1 MEKIYNYNNNNIF
14 VSIASYRDNECINT
28 LNNLYKNA
36 KNPNSI
42 FVGICQQNN
51 SDIDYDVIHNIQINN
66 YYTPYLNNIRI
77 IRIPYYDARGP
88 YYARYLCSSLLD
100 IYNEKFFFQIDS
112 HTNFIENWDEVLID
126 MYNEIIS
133 LGLSNK
139 PIISYY
145 PKDIIHMNNET
156 DEYKKKV
163 PVFTGVIWKKE
174 KGVFILK
181 PALYTDTNDTYIR
194 TPFSAAGM
202 IFSSSSLIKEVP
214 FNSCLTHLFDGEE
227 IYNSIRFFLNDY
239 DIFIPKSNII
249 YHEYLRQTKPK
260 FWDEPLCKFDDS
272 KAISIVNKFIFNLNY
287 KEKTNRTIKDFYKYA
302 DININDYYFYNIYF
316 NEFLIVFISVIILI
330 LIITF
335 ILIRPRLKNLF

>member
-1 MEKIYNYNNNNIF
+1 MNNNIF
-14 VSIASYRDNECINT
+14 VSIASYRDDECINT
-28 LNNLYKNA
+28 LNNLYKKA

-42 FVGICQQNN
+42 YVGICQQNN
-51 SDIDYDVIHNIQINN
+51 NDIDYDVIHNIQINN
-66 YYTPYLNNIRI
+66 YYSSYLNNIRI

-112 HTNFIENWDEVLID
+112 HTNFIENWDAVLID
-126 MYNEIIS
+126 MYNEIIT

-145 PKDIIHMNNET
+145 PKDIINMDNET
-156 DEYKKKV
+156 DEYKNKV

-174 KGVFILK
+174 KEIFILK
-181 PALYTDTNDTYIR
+181 SALYTDTNNTYIK

-227 IYNSIRFFLNDY
+227 IYNSIRFYLNDY

-249 YHEYLRQTKPK
+249 YHEYLRPNKPK

-272 KAISIVNKFIFNLNY
+272 KPISIVNKFIFNLNY
-287 KEKTNRTIKDFYKYA
+287 KEKNRTIKDFYKFA
-302 DININDYYFYNIYF
+302 DINIYDYYFYNIYF
-316 NEFLIVFISVIILI
+316 NEIIIVFISIIVIIIL
-330 LIITF
+330 LIIFT
-335 ILIRPRLKNLF
+335 PKLKYLF